1 MIMFDIIKELAVID
15 KKKGYCGKNII
26 FKTLEKDNTTAIV
39 GIEEQKNRQNHC
51 ASLYIAMPNED
62 LINACKCFV
71 EDNDILYKNKK
82 LEFCIKNFG
91 YKKNDRFNAGYDF
104 CRFVN
109 IRNNVYLCFHVWLGD
124 KEEQNPTFEEYF
136 NMIANTYNDVVSVI
150 LEVFHTYCLE
160 KLDKKKIECFDEILK
175 HSPIDYFAPVSIR
188 QYYISDLIKFNAI
201 ERCLKDFFNIK
212 SNKIQYQKILHD
224 RKKYKVS

>member
-1 MIMFDIIKELAVID
+1 MFDIKELAVID
-15 KKKGYCGKNII
+15 RKKGYCGKNII
-26 FKTLEKDNTTAIV
+26 FKTLGKDNAIAIV
-39 GIEEQKNRQNHC
+39 GIEEQKDRQNYC
-51 ASLYIAMPNED
+51 ASLYIAMPSKK
-62 LINACKCFV
+62 LINACKRFV

-91 YKKNDRFNAGYDF
+91 YKKNNRFNTGYDF

-109 IRNNVYLCFHVWLGD
+109 IRNNVYLCFHRWLGD
-124 KEEQNPTFEEYF
+124 KEEQKPTFEEYF

-160 KLDKKKIECFDEILK
+160 QLDKKKIECFEKILK
-175 HSPIDYFAPVSIR
+175 QPPEDVFSSLLIRIDYKT
-188 QYYISDLIKFNAI
+188 DLMIFDMI
-201 ERCLKDFFNIK
+201 ERDLKVFFNIK
-212 SNKIQYQKILHD
+212 SNKTQYQKILYD